1 MVRQPVT
8 AAAAVLYHQTSM
20 KIRLS
25 RCVALTVKIL
35 PDGTSGILP
44 CGFFT
49 ANRTGRWKPEPE
61 RDASSGT
68 GTRADGQPPSALDR

>member
-25 RCVALTVKIL
+25 RCVALTVKIF

-44 CGFFT
+44 CG
-49 ANRTGRWKPEPE
+49 RPVGLMGLEGR
-61 RDASSGT
+61 AG
-68 GTRADGQPPSALDR
+68 